1 MGGVHGGGLD
11 LELELLAGKNQRHR
25 LEEGGLE
32 RLEVGAA
39 PRVRRE
45 QLGGDADVGEDVE
58 RLGDGCHLVGEEVE
72 DEREDVV
79 LVACLVVVGV
89 QLVDH
94 HLDQLVDL
102 GGLGAAE
109 ERGDVLRL
117 LVQLRHHPFVQ
128 LLLEVEVDL
137 GGPQLDPV
145 VAVRPRER
153 LLHHFVVLQH
163 EAHLVLH
170 VEALGLE
177 LVVAAHLQGG
187 EQRGE
192 EEGEEE
198 AWGRARC
205 PSRVPSAYLVV
216 ELLFD
221 LSDLRLLV
229 RDDLRHILALRLH
242 QLLQHVERR
251 TDRLPRHRH
260 RHHRRHRRRLVLLGV
275 RHLLLQPLHTGWWSR

>member
-11 LELELLAGKNQRHR
+11 LELELLAGQNQRHR
-25 LEEGGLE
+25 LEQGGLE

-39 PRVRRE
+39 PRVCRE

-117 LVQLRHHPFVQ
+117 LVQLRGDGGGGEAEVEVEVVEVVEVGVAARHLRHHPFVQ

-177 LVVAAHLQGG
+177 LVVAAHL
-187 EQRGE
+187 
-192 EEGEEE
+192 
-198 AWGRARC
+198 
-205 PSRVPSAYLVV
+205 
-216 ELLFD
+216 
-221 LSDLRLLV
+221 
-229 RDDLRHILALRLH
+229 
-242 QLLQHVERR
+242 
-251 TDRLPRHRH
+251 
-260 RHHRRHRRRLVLLGV
+260 
-275 RHLLLQPLHTGWWSR
+275 